1 MIGFVLNTELITLA
15 ISKVLQSDTRLF
27 PAKIA
32 CSQNGQIVISIFS
45 PLWFICMVNNSLI
58 FVLALFLR

>member
-27 PAKIA
+27 PPKIA
-32 CSQNGQIVISIFS
+32 FSQNGQIVISIFS
-45 PLWFICMVNNSLI
+45 TL
-58 FVLALFLR
+58 